1 MQRIAHRRVLAVP
14 AVALTVLVAACTG
27 PAPLDVA
34 GVRPPE
40 MGPPVID
47 VVVLAGDDLSPIDS
61 AVTVDDVVLPPGAT
75 PEARSFIWP
84 GEPATLVVSS
94 PGFAPFTE
102 TIEEPP
108 QDDRIEVRLEP
119 VVLKGRV
126 TTDIG
131 LSLPGTKIRLGTATD
146 VTNDDGL
153 FEIGRAEPGEI
164 ELERPAWNDMVMTW
178 DGSPDPVEIAME
190 PLDVIGIRVGGR
202 APGDPV
208 RWAELINLANTTR
221 VNAFVVDI
229 KDEFGTVFHETN
241 VAEAHAIEAVF
252 PLYDLADVVEE
263 MDAAGIYK
271 IARIAV
277 FQDTPMASAN
287 PDHAVLHSET
297 GELWLTNVGEAWMD
311 PSDPVSYEYPI
322 ALAEEACRAG
332 FDEAQFDF
340 ASFPFGGTKATAVFD
355 AENTEENRVD
365 SVIQFLER
373 AYSLLNPLGCAVGS
387 SLLGITLESSID
399 EGVGQRPGR
408 MSRTIDVL
416 SPTLYSTNYGPGWK
430 NFANPDEHAVQ
441 IVDEALASG
450 QSRLE
455 GFAYLRP
462 WLQTWTVTAEDVV
475 NLQQA
480 TAARGMGWMLW
491 SNSASYSSEILPR
504 Q

>member
-1 MQRIAHRRVLAVP
+1 
-14 AVALTVLVAACTG
+14 
-27 PAPLDVA
+27 
-34 GVRPPE
+34 
-40 MGPPVID
+40 
-47 VVVLAGDDLSPIDS
+47 
-61 AVTVDDVVLPPGAT
+61 
-75 PEARSFIWP
+75 
-84 GEPATLVVSS
+84 
-94 PGFAPFTE
+94 
-102 TIEEPP
+102 
-108 QDDRIEVRLEP
+108 
-119 VVLKGRV
+119 
-126 TTDIG
+126 
-131 LSLPGTKIRLGTATD
+131 
-146 VTNDDGL
+146 
-153 FEIGRAEPGEI
+153 
-164 ELERPAWNDMVMTW
+164 
-178 DGSPDPVEIAME
+178 
-190 PLDVIGIRVGGR
+190 
-202 APGDPV
+202 
-208 RWAELINLANTTR
+208 
-221 VNAFVVDI
+221 
-229 KDEFGTVFHETN
+229 
-241 VAEAHAIEAVF
+241 
-252 PLYDLADVVEE
+252 LYDLADVVEE

-480 TAARGMGWMLW
+480 AAARGMGWMLW